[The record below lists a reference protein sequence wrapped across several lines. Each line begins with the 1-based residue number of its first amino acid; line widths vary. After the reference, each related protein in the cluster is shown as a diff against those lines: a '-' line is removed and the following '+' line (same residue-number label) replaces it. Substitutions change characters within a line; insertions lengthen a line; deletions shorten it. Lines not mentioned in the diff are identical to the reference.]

1 MKKVIL
7 SLAEQQLEQESDL
20 SERFQL
26 IHLEKRDL
34 LASDIKDMIPELLAV
49 IIDLNAVYQRVGQK
63 GGSWTTRLG
72 KSVVEKL
79 RAVIPAQTAIIGV
92 TTVDC
97 FKFELERWGC
107 DAAVLNKELK
117 DILIDLQELG
127 FEATF
132 SAQL

>member
-7 SLAEQQLEQESDL
+7 SLAEQKLDQEAAL

-26 IHLEKRDL
+26 IHLEQRDL
-34 LASDIKDMIPELLAV
+34 VASDIQEWLPTLLAV

-79 RAVIPAQTAIIGV
+79 REALPEKTAIIGV

-107 DAAVLNKELK
+107 DAAVLNKELEK
-117 DILIDLQELG
+117 ILIDLQELG
-127 FEATF
+127 FEAAF
-132 SAQL
+132 SAKL